1 MMTVKIELSRF
12 FVKVS
17 KIDRHRA
24 TQSNVKEYVNMIY
37 RICLKVAQ
45 TGLKRLI
52 EGEKYKSMY
61 KAAHDD
67 FTMGLGQVPS

>member
-1 MMTVKIELSRF
+1 MMTEKIELSRF

-24 TQSNVKEYVNMIY
+24 TESNVKELINTIY

-45 TGLKRLI
+45 TGLKRQI
-52 EGEKYKSMY
+52 ESE
-61 KAAHDD
+61 
-67 FTMGLGQVPS
+67 VII